1 MNALD
6 RIYQRRLSLA
16 RRKAENTVMSITPS
30 PAAVSDAATAVAWQQ
45 SKLISKRQEEAV
57 QALKFHGMS
66 WSMLEI
72 GQP

>member
-1 MNALD
+1 MQVSL
-6 RIYQRRLSLA
+6 LSEFES
-16 RRKAENTVMSITPS
+16 R
-30 PAAVSDAATAVAWQQ
+30 
-45 SKLISKRQEEAV
+45 KRQADAV

>member
-1 MNALD
+1 M
-6 RIYQRRLSLA
+6 RLGRKPQA
-16 RRKAENTVMSITPS
+16 RDSSIF
-30 PAAVSDAATAVAWQQ
+30 AIGRA
-45 SKLISKRQEEAV
+45 EAV